1 MTGFLMLAAVSCG
14 QKDNGTGL
22 VSVKYSQLPQGEDLM
37 LSELVGEPEFI
48 VLDSDTAVAYTPFAT
63 VNVSDTYIS
72 IFSIASRTP
81 LKLFDRTYLT
91 LTSPFFRLHRVH
103 RLSYLTVLPE
113 NT

>member
-1 MTGFLMLAAVSCG
+1 MLAAVSCG

-81 LKLFDRTYLT
+81 LKLF
-91 LTSPFFRLHRVH
+91 
-103 RLSYLTVLPE
+103 TVLPE